1 MKLWNFSPVK
11 QRSQSRRGM
20 TLVETLVASMA
31 GLLLMTVVASVWMF
45 SARSFVALGNYR
57 DLDNASRNT
66 LDLMSREIR
75 GAAAL
80 TSYATN
86 AITLLNRDG
95 TSFSYVYNPGTETL
109 SRVQGGNSRVLLE
122 QCDYVRFHVS
132 QRNITNG
139 FVFYTTTSQPQLT
152 KLVDVSWKC
161 SRTIL
166 GAKVNTESVQTAKI
180 VLRN

>member
-1 MKLWNFSPVK
+1 MKLNHFATHASA
-11 QRSQSRRGM
+11 SRRGM
-20 TLVETLVASMA
+20 TLVETLVGLSA
-31 GLLLMTVVASVWMF
+31 GLLLMTVVASMWMF
-45 SARSFVALGNYR
+45 SARSFVAIGNYT
-57 DLDNASRNT
+57 DMDNDSRNT
-66 LDLMSREIR
+66 LDIMSREIR

-86 AITLLNRDG
+86 AITFVNRDG

-109 SRVQGGNSRVLLE
+109 SRVQGGSSRVLLE
-122 QCDYVRFHVS
+122 QCDYVRFNVS

-139 FVFYTTTSQPQLT
+139 FVFYSTTTQPQLT

-161 SRTIL
+161 SRKIL

>member
-1 MKLWNFSPVK
+1 MKLWNFSPAK

-57 DLDNASRNT
+57 DLDNDSRNT

-86 AITLLNRDG
+86 AITLVNRDG